1 MKIAAPPARPQV
13 DHNAMLQTQ
22 PDSECEINLSRT
34 YLPPAAGSE
43 ADEYWRRSRGSDKL
57 LRWASLLYTAFFFI
71 EPYYNRSL
79 HHWLWFGV
87 FYITFIALYMG
98 ITFSNGRLQRI
109 LLAAMFLIGFMY
121 YPFNIST
128 SGAFVFPVVILAFMV
143 RNVRLYLAILALQIA
158 AIAAE
163 TWLLHLGWWSSMMG
177 IFFCLVIGLSNLS
190 YSRQKRAA
198 FLLNRANDEIEH
210 LAQVAERERIA
221 RDLHD
226 LLGHT
231 LTVIAIKSELAN
243 RILPIDPDRAA
254 QEMREVEQTARQAL
268 AEVREAV
275 TGYRSEGLATE
286 VARAR
291 KTLAAAGVQLTTD
304 MATVP
309 LTPAQVN
316 VLCLAMREAVTNIVR
331 HANASACNLQLTG
344 ADETLVLSIM
354 DNGVCS
360 ARGEG
365 NGLRGM
371 RERVEAI
378 GGNLRLRPANGTGTS
393 VTVHLPLGIVT
404 RESIVPFAPVARIP
418 ENAATTPN
426 IAPSPAPSL
435 NGSPA
440 TLSASH
446 GSAHSG
452 ATFISSWDP
461 FRPKKEGNA

>member
-1 MKIAAPPARPQV
+1 
-13 DHNAMLQTQ
+13 MLQTKE
-22 PDSECEINLSRT
+22 DSECEINLSRT

-43 ADEYWRRSRGSDKL
+43 ADEYWRKSRGSDKL

-79 HHWLWFGV
+79 HHWFWFGV
-87 FYITFIALYMG
+87 FYVTFIALYMG
-98 ITFSNGRLQRI
+98 ITFSEGRLQRA
-109 LLAAMFLIGFMY
+109 LLAAMFLIGFVY
-121 YPFNIST
+121 YPFNSST

-143 RNVRLYLAILALQIA
+143 RNVRLYLVILGLQIA
-158 AIAAE
+158 ALAIE
-163 TWLLHLGWWSSMMG
+163 TWLLHLVWWSTMMG

-210 LAQVAERERIA
+210 LAQVAECERIA

-243 RILPIDPDRAA
+243 RILPVDPERAA

-309 LTPAQVN
+309 LTPSQVN

-331 HANASACNLQLTG
+331 HANASACNLQLTRAG
-344 ADETLVLSIM
+344 ETLVLSIM
-354 DNGVCS
+354 DNGVGS

-378 GGNLRLRPANGTGTS
+378 GGHVRLRRADDTGTS
-393 VTVHLPLGIVT
+393 VTVHLPLQVVT
-404 RESIVPFAPVARIP
+404 RESLVPFAPTVRVPESVATAP
-418 ENAATTPN
+418 VSATSPTPN
-426 IAPSPAPSL
+426 LNSSPAP
-435 NGSPA
+435 
-440 TLSASH
+440 LSAFH
-446 GSAHSG
+446 NSG
-452 ATFISSWDP
+452 ATVIHSWDP
-461 FRPKKEGNA
+461 FRPKKGQNA